1 MKLCKY
7 NIFLRVKCYCKVL
20 LLFFTSTKLAEETP
34 FLPNPFFY
42 ILSTHISPPSLCL
55 CKKAS
60 SLMRFDT
67 DGMFFP
73 ATLIWYHA
81 HTYTHTH
88 THTQSWRRSQKPDT
102 PIWIHINFT
111 YYVLTA
117 GMFYIKSIICWYQKI
132 TLKCS
137 TMSLLLKNY
146 SLVEVTYLL
155 IGFNKTKFFQLNKK
169 NTDRNGVNKQITRSH
184 TSHSVKDYIGKR

>member
-88 THTQSWRRSQKPDT
+88 THTHTHTQRADVGAKSLTHPYEYILTLPIMCSQQVC
-102 PIWIHINFT
+102 FT
-111 YYVLTA
+111 
-117 GMFYIKSIICWYQKI
+117 
-132 TLKCS
+132 
-137 TMSLLLKNY
+137 
-146 SLVEVTYLL
+146 
-155 IGFNKTKFFQLNKK
+155 LN
-169 NTDRNGVNKQITRSH
+169 Q
-184 TSHSVKDYIGKR
+184 